1 MSEIVINTP
10 RWMLPVLSKPYRYI
24 GIKGGRASGKSH
36 AIAEFVVEAMIMDP
50 DCRVVCIR
58 EIQRSLKFSA
68 KQLIEDKISAL
79 GVGHLFDVQTTEVKR
94 IGGSGLCIFQ
104 GAQDHTVDSIKSLEG
119 FKICWVEEAQ
129 SLSDRSLKLIRPTIR
144 APGSFII
151 FTWNPD
157 QPDDAVDAFL
167 VGKEAPD
174 NSIVVH
180 VNYTDNPWLPDE
192 MRAEIEH
199 DRKGD
204 PETYAHVWLG
214 EYNTRSDA
222 QVFSGRYQVE
232 EFTPGPGWDGPYFG
246 ADWGFAVDPT
256 VLVKC
261 WIAPDGRVAIEKE
274 SGKVGLDIDRTGEL
288 WAREIPEAQAQVI
301 RSDSA
306 RPETISYLQR
316 HGWPR
321 VTGVDKWKG
330 SVEDGVDWLRAKG
343 LLIHPQC
350 ERAVRE
356 ARLYRYKT
364 NKGGDVLPVVEDA
377 ENHIIDAVRYALSPL
392 IRHRRVE
399 SRTGTI
405 AGMY

>member
-1 MSEIVINTP
+1 M
-10 RWMLPVLSKPYRYI
+10 
-24 GIKGGRASGKSH
+24 
-36 AIAEFVVEAMIMDP
+36 
-50 DCRVVCIR
+50 
-58 EIQRSLKFSA
+58 
-68 KQLIEDKISAL
+68 
-79 GVGHLFDVQTTEVKR
+79 
-94 IGGSGLCIFQ
+94 
-104 GAQDHTVDSIKSLEG
+104 
-119 FKICWVEEAQ
+119 
-129 SLSDRSLKLIRPTIR
+129 
-144 APGSFII
+144 
-151 FTWNPD
+151 
-157 QPDDAVDAFL
+157 
-167 VGKEAPD
+167 
-174 NSIVVH
+174 
-180 VNYTDNPWLPDE
+180 
-192 MRAEIEH
+192 
-199 DRKGD
+199 
-204 PETYAHVWLG
+204 
-214 EYNTRSDA
+214 
-222 QVFSGRYQVE
+222 
-232 EFTPGPGWDGPYFG
+232 
-246 ADWGFAVDPT
+246 
-256 VLVKC
+256 KC

-288 WAREIPEAQAQVI
+288 WAREIPEAQAQVL

-350 ERAVRE
+350 ERAARE

-364 NKGGDVLPVVEDA
+364 NKGGDVLPVIEDA

>member
-1 MSEIVINTP
+1 MELTIQTP
-10 RWMLPVLSKPYRYI
+10 RWALPLLRPARFKGVW
-24 GIKGGRASGKSH
+24 GGRASGKSH
-36 AIAEFVVEAMIMDP
+36 VMAENLVEAMVMDA
-50 DCRVVCIR
+50 DLRAVCIR
-58 EIQRSLKFSA
+58 EVQKSLKFSA
-68 KQLIEDKISAL
+68 KQLIEDKIETL
-79 GVGHLFDVQTTEVKR
+79 GVGHLFEVQTAEIKR
-94 IGGSGLCIFQ
+94 RGGNGICIFQ
-104 GAQDHTVDSIKSLEG
+104 GMQDHTADSIKSLEG
-119 FKICWVEEAQ
+119 FRIAWIEEAQ
-129 SLSDRSLKLIRPTIR
+129 ALSAKSLRLLRPTMR
-144 APGSFII
+144 APGAEIWAS
-151 FTWNPD
+151 WNPD
-157 QPDDAVDAFL
+157 QPDDAIDAFL
-167 VGKEAPD
+167 RGPIPPENA
-174 NSIVVH
+174 IVVRA
-180 VNYTDNPWLPDE
+180 NWQDNPWLPDE
-192 MRAEIEH
+192 MRAEIAH

-232 EFTPGPGWDGPYFG
+232 EFTPGAGWDGPYFG

-350 ERAVRE
+350 ERAARE

-364 NKGGDVLPVVEDA
+364 NKGGDVLPVIEDA